1 MTSAATG
8 YRHCAISTP
17 KDIGLREVII
27 IKIMKYCKL
36 LLPFVLCCLFCKCQM
51 VSKDVEYT
59 IEHKGQTIIV
69 QRILGNATSANYIQ
83 VIINGERVANI
94 REESIIIDH
103 VECNDSVVVIYK
115 KNWSDEIDRK
125 CDTLFISK
133 Y

>member
-1 MTSAATG
+1 
-8 YRHCAISTP
+8 
-17 KDIGLREVII
+17 
-27 IKIMKYCKL
+27 
-36 LLPFVLCCLFCKCQM
+36 M

-133 Y
+133 YS

>member
-1 MTSAATG
+1 
-8 YRHCAISTP
+8 
-17 KDIGLREVII
+17 
-27 IKIMKYCKL
+27 MKYCKL

-103 VECNDSVVVIYK
+103 VECSDSVVVIYK